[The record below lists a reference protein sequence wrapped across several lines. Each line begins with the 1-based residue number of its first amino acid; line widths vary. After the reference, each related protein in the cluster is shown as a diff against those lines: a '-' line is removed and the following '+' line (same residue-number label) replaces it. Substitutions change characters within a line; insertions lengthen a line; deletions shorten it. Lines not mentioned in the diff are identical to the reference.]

1 MKSARVVIASNRA
14 ADGTYPD
21 RSGPVITE
29 WLTARGYEVPAP
41 LVVPDGQPVADT
53 LRSCLDEGVQLV
65 LTSGGTGVAPTD
77 RTPEMTAPLL
87 DYELVGV
94 ADAIRAAGQDNVP
107 TSMLSRAVAG
117 VAGSTLVVNL
127 PGSTGGVRDGL
138 TVLEGVLEHAVQ
150 QLAGGD
156 HERAAAPA
164 ERESAPT
171 ADDVDDGHDRVVRAM
186 VTDSPLSVLQHRDA
200 VAERA
205 SGAVVTFEG
214 TVRDHDDGRTVLRLD
229 YEAHPSANETLANVV
244 AGVTARRQGVRA
256 VAVSHRVGGLEIGDV
271 ALACAVAA
279 EHRAEAFATCGEL
292 VDEVKAQLPV
302 WKHQFFADG
311 TDEWVN
317 SP

>member
-1 MKSARVVIASNRA
+1 
-14 ADGTYPD
+14 
-21 RSGPVITE
+21 E
-29 WLTARGYEVPAP
+29 WLTRRGYEVSGP
-41 LVVPDGQPVADT
+41 LVVPDGEPVAGA
-53 LRSCLDEGVQLV
+53 LRDCLDEGVQVV

-94 ADAIRAAGQDNVP
+94 ADAIRSVGRANVP
-107 TSMLSRAVAG
+107 TAMLSRAVAG
-117 VAGSTLVVNL
+117 VAGGTLVVNL

-138 TVLEGVLEHAVQ
+138 AVLDGVLEHAAD

-156 HERAAAPA
+156 HVHDVAAEPSEGQHRER
-164 ERESAPT
+164 
-171 ADDVDDGHDRVVRAM
+171 GHETVVRAA
-186 VTDSPLSVLQHRDA
+186 VADSPLSIREHRDA
-200 VAERA
+200 VAEHS
-205 SGAVVTFEG
+205 SGAVVSFEG

-229 YEAHPSANETLANVV
+229 YEAHPSAEDVLPAVV
-244 AGVTARRQGVRA
+244 AEVAARHEGVRA

-279 EHRAEAFATCGEL
+279 EHRAEAFDCCAEL
-292 VDEVKAQLPV
+292 VDEVKEKLPV

-311 TDEWVN
+311 TNEWVN